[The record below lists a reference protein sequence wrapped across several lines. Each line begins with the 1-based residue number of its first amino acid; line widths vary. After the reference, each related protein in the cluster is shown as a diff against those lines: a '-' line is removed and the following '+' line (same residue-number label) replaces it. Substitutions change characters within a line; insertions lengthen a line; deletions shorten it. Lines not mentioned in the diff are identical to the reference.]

1 MTQMEAPAAAQV
13 NASSCTP
20 ALSLKAEIGMIPLR
34 MVEAVR
40 APTVRAPV
48 ISKIRQRTMAC
59 WYVTERDETLVAHAF
74 ATSLAPLLSVRRW
87 TSQQMRFSALL
98 SMCHGRK
105 TVEWYSKAIVVLRD
119 TLTCLEQRKERA
131 YGENVGIL
139 LVRSSA

>member
-74 ATSLAPLLSVRRW
+74 ATSLAPLLSRGRYKN
-87 TSQQMRFSALL
+87 QQGFSVAFKCFFSRCHNRYREDMRD
-98 SMCHGRK
+98 G
-105 TVEWYSKAIVVLRD
+105 AIVVSRMYLHASSNA
-119 TLTCLEQRKERA
+119 K
-131 YGENVGIL
+131 NVPM
-139 LVRSSA
+139 AKT